1 MTQQRHILTQTETQQ
16 QLLAYQLGLVKLI
29 ELSQTDLEERVRN
42 EMLEN
47 AALEERDDAE
57 ATTAAETDI
66 YGEDSFGVG
75 EETPVE
81 TALADY
87 RSVDDVPD
95 YLLAHAYDTERE
107 GAMQISGG
115 QTFYEHLQQQMG
127 EYELSPAQC
136 QLMDYLIGSLDS
148 DGFLRKELQT
158 LADELAVYHY
168 VDTSVDEL
176 QHLLNILQRFEPR
189 GIGARNLQECL
200 HLQLTDPD
208 YHSPWRE
215 AALKVVDRYFKD
227 FVGKRW
233 EQLQQRMKL
242 SDEDFG
248 HVLHELTHLNPTPGR
263 ALSEEQQEA
272 APTIVPDFTVTIAP
286 DGEAI
291 VSLNNSN
298 VPELRISQTFRNSLE
313 ELTTNRKN
321 LSREQLEA
329 HTYTKKKVED
339 AQAFIYM
346 LEQRNKVL
354 MDVMQTIV
362 KLQRPFFDDDDE
374 LLLQPMVLKDV
385 AQRLDISISTVS
397 RVTGSKYVQTAYG
410 VYPLKYFFST
420 QFVSDDGSDLSNRQ
434 IKSALQEIV
443 DSESKSKPLSD
454 EAIAAALKEKGLAV
468 ARRTVTKYREQLG
481 IPTARLRKK

>member
-1 MTQQRHILTQTETQQ
+1 MTQQRNILTQTESQQ

-42 EMLEN
+42 EMVEN

-57 ATTAAETDI
+57 TLATAEADN
-66 YGEDSFGVG
+66 YGEENFGVG
-75 EETPVE
+75 EETPME

-95 YLLAHAYDTERE
+95 YLLAHAYEAERD
-107 GAMQISGG
+107 GGMQISGG

-127 EYELSPAQC
+127 EYELSPLQR

-168 VDTSVDEL
+168 VDTSVEEL
-176 QHLLNILQRFEPR
+176 QHLLGILQRFEPR

-208 YHSPWRE
+208 YRSPWRVE
-215 AALKVVDRYFKD
+215 ALKVVDRYFKD

-242 SDEDFG
+242 SDEDFA

-272 APTIVPDFTVTIAP
+272 APTIVPDFTVTVNP

-291 VSLNNSN
+291 VRLNNSN
-298 VPELRISQTFRNSLE
+298 VPELRISKTFRDSLD
-313 ELTTNRKN
+313 ELATNRKN

-374 LLLQPMVLKDV
+374 QLLQPMVLKDV
-385 AQRLDISISTVS
+385 AQRLDINISTVS

-410 VYPLKYFFST
+410 VYPLKFFFST
-420 QFVSDDGSDLSNRQ
+420 QFTSDNGNDLSNRQ
-434 IKSALQEIV
+434 IKNALQDIV
-443 DSESKSKPLSD
+443 EGENKRKPLSD
-454 EAIAAALKEKGLAV
+454 EAIAAALKEKGLSV

-481 IPTARLRKK
+481 IPAARLRKE